1 MAFAYRTHEALIELS
16 PGEVGLWRLPPMTPG
31 TIIVQSFYAM
41 PSGWHSSTPATPS
54 EHGSGTPQP
63 GLGDHAGGAGLH
75 TRLGRLDADPGA
87 ASPATPDAG
96 GGTIRRD
103 QPRFPTRGLGGL
115 GDFDVLDPDIGG
127 SFGPTMELTLE
138 LLRGGH
144 VVPDLNPQSHTILHQ
159 TPNSG
164 DIWALRVSRKQDG
177 SLERRRYRIHVQYPS
192 VLPVLTRTIPMGFFN
207 RGFARN
213 WDNTGYIAWAYLEGG
228 LLAYKWDEQFA
239 LLYDKPR
246 DDQYVALGSDRLKL
260 PHITLNA
267 IRVLAGG
274 EQGPIAG
281 QGQMPFFKLRLE
293 FSYRD
298 SRTVEFE
305 IPGPNASAQLPDPL
319 WADAKFYLS
328 PYNQGTIGYYVAV
341 ESPLLDALNRNIT
354 YPSASHGTETINVKQ
369 VVKKAIEDYLYRL
382 QFSESGNLM
391 DRYLRPWL
399 VGRYEVE
406 NVSYEPNADA
416 MVLSYVGRQTPPHD
430 LVFSSDTGGI
440 SVHPDL
446 VSDGGG
452 SGAVPTADAPR
463 LFDLP
468 FEEPLPPEGFGV
480 DPTPLHGVSPGA
492 LSKIEHIVVLM
503 QENRSFDQVL
513 GYLSRDGMLPR
524 SKLLSGDESAGREP
538 LQDHIDGLLP
548 GDNARDA
555 IRFPDQ
561 PGGHMFR
568 SARTRT
574 TAWPSFGLDNPCHG
588 HSCVERQIA
597 DGMKGFVAD
606 FARKPGNGQAELQL
620 IMNYLTDAELPA
632 YGALTRD
639 FAICDRWFCSH
650 IGGTLPNRFIS
661 LTGDLS
667 EDIYGSPE
675 AENPDLGQGFAPLEA
690 RTFFDYLTA
699 RNVPWKLFE
708 HGYSM
713 LRLIRNFTFDE
724 TNIAN
729 FANPTDGFVAVARAG
744 RLPAVS
750 FIEPDYI
757 EAPDGNDDHAPVDM
771 FNGQRLIATIVN
783 ALLASPQWEKTLLII
798 TYDEHGGF
806 YDHVPLPYQITHT
819 AADGT
824 TTTRDIP
831 PLANGERRL
840 GVRVPTFVISPF
852 IPSMPDGKVNVANA
866 IYDHTTIPATILRRF
881 CGPIPPN
888 LGARM
893 AGMPDLRDVLTLDVP
908 RPSSDFST
916 LAAEMTAIA
925 NRPPAPMNGQVPPAP
940 LRAPAPDRLEDDF
953 HGLIAYASS
962 VTGVGPR

>member
-16 PGEVGLWRLPPMTPG
+16 PGEAGLWRLPPMTPG
-31 TIIVQSFYAM
+31 AIIVKSFYAM

-54 EHGSGTPQP
+54 PHGSETPHHGPGT
-63 GLGDHAGGAGLH
+63 HVGGAGLH
-75 TRLGRLDADPGA
+75 PPLGGMVADAGA
-87 ASPATPDAG
+87 ASPAAPG
-96 GGTIRRD
+96 GGTIHLD
-103 QPRFPTRGLGGL
+103 QPHFPTHGTL
-115 GDFDVLDPDIGG
+115 GDLGVFDPGIGG

-138 LLRGGH
+138 LLRAGQ
-144 VVPDLNPQSHTILHQ
+144 VMPDVNPQSHTILHQ

-164 DIWALRVSRKQDG
+164 DIWSLRVTRKQDG
-177 SLERRRYRIHVQYPS
+177 SLDRRRYKIHVQYPS

-213 WDNTGYIAWAYLEGG
+213 WDSNPYIAWAYLEGSH
-228 LLAYKWDEQFA
+228 LAYKWDEQFA
-239 LLYDKPR
+239 ELYDKPR
-246 DDQYVALGSDRLKL
+246 DDQYVSLGTDRLKL
-260 PHITLNA
+260 PHIKLDA

-274 EQGPIAG
+274 GQGPIAG
-281 QGQMPFFKLRLE
+281 QGWMPLFKLRLE

-305 IPGPNASAQLPDPL
+305 LPVQNLSGQLPDPL
-319 WADAKFYLS
+319 WVEAKFYFS
-328 PYNQGTIGYYVAV
+328 PYGQGTIGYYVAV
-341 ESPLLDALNRNIT
+341 ESPLLDAIDWNVT

-369 VVKKAIEDYLYRL
+369 VAKKAIEDYLYRL
-382 QFSESGNLM
+382 QFSEKGNLV
-391 DRYLRPWL
+391 DRHLRPWL

-406 NVSYEPNADA
+406 NVAHNRNTDA
-416 MVLSYVGRQTPPHD
+416 MVLTYVGPQTPPHE
-430 LVFSSDTGGI
+430 LVFSSDTGGA
-440 SVHPDL
+440 SVHPDM

-452 SGAVPTADAPR
+452 SGAVPTAGAPR

-468 FEEPLPPEGFGV
+468 FEEPLPAEGIGV

-524 SKLLSGDESAGREP
+524 SRLLSADESAGREP
-538 LQDHIDGLLP
+538 MQDHVDGLLP

-568 SARTRT
+568 STRTRT
-574 TAWPSFGLDNPCHG
+574 TAWPSFALDNPCHG

-606 FARKPGNGQAELQL
+606 YARKPGIGQTELQL

-632 YGALTRD
+632 YGALTRE

-675 AENPDLGQGFAPLEA
+675 AENPDLANGFAPLEA
-690 RTFFDYLTA
+690 RTFFDHLTA
-699 RNVPWKLFE
+699 RNVSWKLFE

-713 LRLIRNFTFDE
+713 LRLMRNFTFDE

-729 FANPTDGFVAVARAG
+729 FTSPTDGFAAVAHAG

-757 EAPDGNDDHAPVDM
+757 EGP
-771 FNGQRLIATIVN
+771 
-783 ALLASPQWEKTLLII
+783 
-798 TYDEHGGF
+798 
-806 YDHVPLPYQITHT
+806 T
-819 AADGT
+819 AT
-824 TTTRDIP
+824 TTM
-831 PLANGERRL
+831 RR
-840 GVRVPTFVISPF
+840 RTCST
-852 IPSMPDGKVNVANA
+852 A
-866 IYDHTTIPATILRRF
+866 
-881 CGPIPPN
+881 
-888 LGARM
+888 
-893 AGMPDLRDVLTLDVP
+893 
-908 RPSSDFST
+908 SD
-916 LAAEMTAIA
+916 
-925 NRPPAPMNGQVPPAP
+925 
-940 LRAPAPDRLEDDF
+940 
-953 HGLIAYASS
+953 
-962 VTGVGPR
+962 